1 MYFLMIESS
10 LGDHLLSLKDFTVTS
25 RASLSITI
33 LALNIVWIKGESPG
47 LVRTEEGEER
57 YLDEGGVPG
66 HHVLPRPIDLLAADV
81 AVDVS
86 VRTDSKDVNA
96 EYYSH

>member
-33 LALNIVWIKGESPG
+33 LALNIVWVKGEN
-47 LVRTEEGEER
+47 LVMTEEGEER

-66 HHVLPRPIDLLAADV
+66 HHVLPRPVDLLATDV

-86 VRTDSKDVNA
+86 VRTDSKNVNA

>member
-33 LALNIVWIKGESPG
+33 LALNIVWVKGEN
-47 LVRTEEGEER
+47 LVRTEEGEEH

>member
-33 LALNIVWIKGESPG
+33 LALNIVWIKGEN
-47 LVRTEEGEER
+47 LVRTEEGEEP

-66 HHVLPRPIDLLAADV
+66 HHVLPRPVDLLAADV

-86 VRTDSKDVNA
+86 VRTDSKNVNA

>member
-33 LALNIVWIKGESPG
+33 LALNIVWVKGEN
-47 LVRTEEGEER
+47 LVMTEEGEER

-66 HHVLPRPIDLLAADV
+66 HHVLPRPVDLLATDV

>member
-33 LALNIVWIKGESPG
+33 LALNIVWVKGEN

-86 VRTDSKDVNA
+86 VRTDSKNVNA

>member
-33 LALNIVWIKGESPG
+33 LALNIVWVKGEN

-66 HHVLPRPIDLLAADV
+66 HHVLPRPVDLLAADV
-81 AVDVS
+81 TVDVS
-86 VRTDSKDVNA
+86 VRTDGKNVNA
-96 EYYSH
+96 EYYLM

>member
-33 LALNIVWIKGESPG
+33 LALNIVWVKGEN

-66 HHVLPRPIDLLAADV
+66 HHVLPRPVDLLAADV

-86 VRTDSKDVNA
+86 VRTDSKNVNA